1 MTSDSPRST
10 NAPVGVFDS
19 GVGGL
24 SVLREIRKALPHDDL
39 LYVADSGA
47 APYGDRPGEFIA
59 ARAEAITRFFIS
71 QGVKAMVVACNTA
84 TAMAIR
90 SLRSQF
96 DIAIVAIEPA
106 VKPAA
111 ALTRSGIIGILATSQ
126 TLASKPFLRLA
137 EKHGGGAKI
146 HTQACPELVACV
158 ERGELDS
165 ANTCVWVEHYVMP
178 LLTQG
183 ADTLVLGCTHYP
195 FLAPVIRDIAGPSVT
210 IVDPAAAVAKEL
222 HRRLTTGKLLSRNNA
237 GGTER
242 FWTSGSRKPVQAV
255 ITQLWGQPVKM
266 HALPAPYSTR

>member
-1 MTSDSPRST
+1 VASAITRD
-10 NAPVGVFDS
+10 APIGVFDS

-24 SVLREIRKALPHDDL
+24 SVLREIRNALPHDDL

-47 APYGDRPGEFIA
+47 APYGDQPGEFIA
-59 ARAEAITRFFIS
+59 ARARAITRFFVS
-71 QGVKAMVVACNTA
+71 RGAKAVVVACNTA
-84 TAMAIR
+84 TAMAMAIR

-111 ALTRSGIIGILATSQ
+111 ALTRSGIIGILATRQ
-126 TLASKPFLRLA
+126 TLASKPFLSLA

-146 HTQACPELVACV
+146 LTQACPELVACV

-165 ANTCVWVEHYVMP
+165 ANTYVWVEHYVMP

-195 FLAPVIRDIAGPSVT
+195 FLAPVIREIAGPSVT
-210 IVDPAAAVAKEL
+210 VVDPAAAVAKEL
-222 HRRLTTGKLLSRNNA
+222 HRRLTAGKLLSSHNA
-237 GGTER
+237 GGAER
-242 FWTSGSRKPVQAV
+242 FWTSSACKPVQTV
-255 ITQLWGQPVKM
+255 ITQLWGQPVKV
-266 HALPAPYSTR
+266 HALPAPYLTR

>member
-1 MTSDSPRST
+1 VVSAIT
-10 NAPVGVFDS
+10 NDAPIGVFDS

-24 SVLREIRKALPHDDL
+24 SVLREIRNALPHDDL

-47 APYGDRPGEFIA
+47 APYGERPSEFIA
-59 ARAEAITRFFIS
+59 ARAEAITRFFVS

-96 DIAIVAIEPA
+96 DIVIVAIEPA

-111 ALTRSGIIGILATSQ
+111 VLTRSGIIGILATTQ
-126 TLASKPFLRLA
+126 TLASKPYLRLV
-137 EKHGGGAKI
+137 EKHGGGMKI
-146 HTQACPELVACV
+146 LTQACPELVACV

-165 ANTCVWVEHYVMP
+165 TNTYAWVEHYVMP

-195 FLAPVIRDIAGPSVT
+195 FLAPVIREIAGPSVT

-222 HRRLTTGKLLSRNNA
+222 HRRLTAGKLLSNHNA
-237 GGTER
+237 GGAER
-242 FWTSGSRKPVQAV
+242 FWTSGSPRPVRAV
-255 ITQLWGQPVKM
+255 ITQLWGQPVKL